1 MAGDGASTDRSPEKP
16 ATTTVRARAGAERTA
31 PRRACRKCGRAI
43 EAADKFCPHCGHRQD
58 PGDAWYYHPVW
69 ILVLAFVV
77 LGPLAL
83 FLVWKSPKM
92 GRTWKILMAVLIL
105 AYTGYCAYFAYQLTS
120 LELRQLNELGDVMRQ
135 LESR

>member
-1 MAGDGASTDRSPEKP
+1 
-16 ATTTVRARAGAERTA
+16 
-31 PRRACRKCGRAI
+31 
-43 EAADKFCPHCGHRQD
+43 
-58 PGDAWYYHPVW
+58 
-69 ILVLAFVV
+69 VLALIV

-105 AYTGYCAYFAYQLTS
+105 AYTGYCGYFAYQLMS
-120 LELRQLNELGDVMRQ
+120 IELRQLHELGDVMRQ

>member
-1 MAGDGASTDRSPEKP
+1 MAGDGASTGREPENP
-16 ATTTVRARAGAERTA
+16 ATTAGRTV
-31 PRRACRKCGRAI
+31 PKRACRKCSRAI

-69 ILVLAFVV
+69 ILVLAFIV

-92 GRTWKILMAVLIL
+92 GRTWKILMATLIL
-105 AYTGYCAYFAYQLTS
+105 VYTGYFGYLFYQLMS
-120 LELRQLNELGDVMRQ
+120 IELRQLNELGSMMRQ